1 MNLDVRDILSGTIGK
16 GISPRFTRTGRLK
29 WVIGT
34 AHTIR
39 EWGPIFRQNRIAIA
53 VYGALHRARL
63 AGCVDVLRSTDE
75 NTLEVRLAAGLDDE
89 IAAEVLRLIDTTWNR
104 AMLAKSRDPVLH

>member
-1 MNLDVRDILSGTIGK
+1 MTGDVRDILKGTIGQ
-16 GISPRFTRTGRLK
+16 GISPRFTRTGR
-29 WVIGT
+29 VREVVGT

-39 EWGPIFRQNRIAIA
+39 EWAPIFRRNRVAIA

-63 AGCVDVLRSTDE
+63 AWCVDVLRSTDE

-89 IAAEVLRLIDTTWNR
+89 IAAEVLRRIDR
-104 AMLAKSRDPVLH
+104 AWVRVMLAKVREPVLH